1 MHSTTFVA
9 RKPAQFTRKWSRLIH
24 HARSARIDSRVLHC
38 IRDAGAISGL
48 NFRTGQ
54 AILFPVASRCS
65 GDPLIMHPPVRT
77 FLPAMLLALAL
88 STQGGAA
95 FGAVPVVVSDATAN
109 GSALPDN
116 WLPQSV
122 PDEGRR
128 NLDERRAPDH
138 YAWHQHRSPE
148 NVLGSGTTNYGAP
161 PRVAGPTYPMTGPTF
176 PMTGPTFPMTGPTF
190 PSTGNSLTFPNSPD
204 SAPQRPLIRSRPGH
218 DWRGYQSGESR
229 GDSH

>member
-65 GDPLIMHPPVRT
+65 RNPLIVHPPVRT

-95 FGAVPVVVSDATAN
+95 FGANPVVVSDATAN

-116 WLPQSV
+116 WLLQSV

-161 PRVAGPTYPMTGPTF
+161 PRVAGPTYPMTGTDVSHDRSHVSHDRSDL
-176 PMTGPTFPMTGPTF
+176 

-218 DWRGYQSGESR
+218 DWRRYQSGESR